1 MSVKHV
7 TGTIKPDNILL
18 SASLSLQ
25 FILADFNT
33 AIESSSTESASTQFS
48 SPVGTN
54 GYIAAEVSRPG
65 EKTSVKMDI
74 FSLGCVFY
82 YTLTD
87 KCHPFG
93 SVEHL
98 KKCQGNINHGQEPSL
113 DVFLKCAWSKPI
125 IREMLS
131 FHPKQRPSGK
141 RVLEALEVRELVQVA
156 VQNLSTVQC
165 HQSFWGVS
173 QREMALQ
180 PPPLHLGFC
189 KARAGTNQNL
199 KTQTKI
205 QERGLGKSLPRSREG
220 HYSRYTWSISNSRK
234 RLQSNVLLP
243 LWMKQEEEFLYCP
256 YCSVS

>member
-1 MSVKHV
+1 MDLIFCHV
-7 TGTIKPDNILL
+7 WSSIGMFDLKEALRLKKLEHPNIIKCF
-18 SASLSLQ
+18 AW
-25 FILADFNT
+25 
-33 AIESSSTESASTQFS
+33 ESSSTESAWTQLS

-54 GYIAAEVSRPG
+54 GYIAPEVFRPG

-141 RVLEALEVRELVQVA
+141 RVLEALEVRELVHCSK
-156 VQNLSTVQC
+156 LEFRRMPS
-165 HQSFWGVS
+165 
-173 QREMALQ
+173 
-180 PPPLHLGFC
+180 
-189 KARAGTNQNL
+189 
-199 KTQTKI
+199 
-205 QERGLGKSLPRSREG
+205 
-220 HYSRYTWSISNSRK
+220 
-234 RLQSNVLLP
+234 VLLSP
-243 LWMKQEEEFLYCP
+243 GC
-256 YCSVS
+256 